1 MVLATDSTGF
11 CEMKIIS
18 ICKHI
23 DAIKQQGIHR
33 RIYPSIPLLPNV
45 MIVLMKC
52 FIKHMKLGSKDLI
65 INLEGIY
72 FIHEAY
78 KLYDMRAKK

>member
-33 RIYPSIPLLPNV
+33 RIYIV

-52 FIKHMKLGSKDLI
+52 FIKHMKLGSKNLI

>member
-33 RIYPSIPLLPNV
+33 RIYPSNV

-65 INLEGIY
+65 INLEVIY